1 MTVDFLLP
9 DCFVPVEKEF
19 QIYCAI
25 KLFKG
30 NYINKEEAVK
40 MSGLE
45 SEINF
50 DKLLVSFEKYYK
62 KICGRAYT
70 DWEYEEDPE
79 ERY

>member
-1 MTVDFLLP
+1 MTVDFSLP
-9 DCFVPVEKEF
+9 DCFVPAEKEF

-30 NYINKEEAVK
+30 KYIDKAEAVK
-40 MSGLE
+40 MSGME
-45 SEINF
+45 SAANF

-62 KICGRAYT
+62 KQCGRAYT

-79 ERY
+79 ER